1 MAARPSAAIRAFCG
15 GDYTPASRMSRLYE
29 RLNPGELQIELFC
42 RGLRIDPSCEVDD
55 GSGDASD
62 GRPIKRTRAGLG
74 SGLELVI
81 PGEPRDVWL
90 NVPVVEGFVDDS
102 PWLLRRRDGVY
113 EAVHE
118 PSGAVH
124 RVRIP
129 HEPTWYA
136 QRTSSGKR
144 MSDVGVLQGTYLGIY
159 IGPACQY
166 WRGSEPTNCRFCTT
180 GRNIG
185 VNEALQ
191 KSIDDV
197 VETAL
202 AAKAESGVTFVHLN
216 SGFQQGTG
224 VDLAAPYVKALKER
238 VGCLVGVQLIPVQK
252 DEHWKYDWLHAL
264 GADHFS
270 FCYEFHNPE
279 YFAGLLPGKEATVGR
294 DTFFDALEYCSA
306 LLGKGACSGEIIA
319 GVEPVADTIRAI
331 DYITGVG
338 AFPTVCILRPVIDA
352 DMEDYP
358 SPDPLEMQRVMS
370 HMWTACRSARIPI
383 GAAPNIEVSLIVQPT
398 DTVYHAPGGFK
409 DWLYKAYL
417 AFVKR
422 AASGLMQRRMAK
434 QPIALPAV
442 APAQPDPQ
450 WGKARYTPSPLRAAV
465 SPPGTFAASD
475 AAKYANPATPNSLA
489 AAPA

>member
-1 MAARPSAAIRAFCG
+1 MGRS
-15 GDYTPASRMSRLYE
+15 YE
-29 RLNPGELQIELFC
+29 HLNPGELQIELFC
-42 RGLRIDPSCEVDD
+42 RGLRLDASCAVAD
-55 GSGDASD
+55 GSRADEVES
-62 GRPIKRTRAGLG
+62 RPIKRTRAGLG

-81 PGEPRDVWL
+81 PGAPRDVWL
-90 NVPVVEGFVDDS
+90 NVPVVEAFVADS
-102 PWLLRRRDGVY
+102 PWLLRRRAGGGY
-113 EAVHE
+113 EVVHE
-118 PSGAVH
+118 PTGAWHAV
-124 RVRIP
+124 RVP
-129 HEPTWYA
+129 PEPRWYST
-136 QRTSSGKR
+136 QTSSGTR
-144 MSDVGVLQGTYLGIY
+144 MADVGVLQGTYLGIY

-166 WRGSEPTNCRFCTT
+166 WRGAEPTNCRFCTT

-185 VNEALQ
+185 VNEALK
-191 KSIDDV
+191 KSVDDV

-216 SGFQQGTG
+216 SGFQHGTG

-238 VGCLVGVQLIPVQK
+238 VGCLVGVQLIPVSK
-252 DEHWKYDWLHAL
+252 AEHWKYDWLHAL

-319 GVEPVADTIRAI
+319 GVEPAADTLRAI

-338 AFPTVCILRPVIDA
+338 AFPTVCIFRPVVDA

-358 SPDPLEMQRVMS
+358 SPEPSDMQRIMR
-370 HMWTACRSARIPI
+370 HLWIACRAARIPI

-398 DTVYHAPGGFK
+398 DAVYHAPGGFK
-409 DWLYKAYL
+409 DWLYRAYL
-417 AFVKR
+417 RFVKR
-422 AASGLMQRRMAK
+422 AARGLMAKRMRP
-434 QPIALPAV
+434 QTIALSAE
-442 APAQPDPQ
+442 APAQPDPA

-465 SPPGTFAASD
+465 SPPGTFAASA
-475 AAKYANPATPNSLA
+475 AAKYATPATPNALA
-489 AAPA
+489 VAPA